1 MSKED
6 SGQLKVGINGFGRIG
21 RLFLRV
27 VCLKKSLN
35 YQFRVAVINDPLLNI
50 DSMAYL
56 FKHDSVHGTF
66 PCEVRSDG
74 KDTLIIGDCHI
85 KVTNFASAAEIPWK
99 EFGVQLVAETS
110 GKYVSADKAE
120 DHLKGGAEQVVISA
134 PAKDDTTPHFVLGVN
149 EKNYHPG
156 MKIVSNG
163 SCTTNCLAPLV
174 KVLNENFGIEEALM
188 TTIHAVTASQSVVDG
203 PNKKD
208 LRAGRCYARN
218 IIPAHT
224 GAAESLT
231 KVLPE
236 LKDKI
241 TGLALRVPVE
251 NVSVLDLT
259 CKLSRGMN
267 GLEEFAKIIVNI
279 EKDTN
284 HCLHDIIGV
293 ECGPVVSSDFN
304 GDERSCIVDISAS
317 ILLNPTFV
325 KIISYY
331 DNEWAYARRLA
342 DFICYIRCENLGHHQ
357 K

>member
-1 MSKED
+1 MANQN
-6 SGQLKVGINGFGRIG
+6 SGKLGVGINGFGRIG

-35 YQFRVAVINDPLLNI
+35 YQFHVVAINEPMLTI

-66 PCEVRSDG
+66 PLEVRTDG

-85 KVTNFASAAEIPWK
+85 KVTNILNAAEIPWK
-99 EFGVQLVAETS
+99 DLGVQLVAETS
-110 GKYVSADKAE
+110 GKYVMAEKAE
-120 DHLKGGAEQVVISA
+120 AHLNAGAQQVVMSA
-134 PAKDDTTPHFVLGVN
+134 PAKDDSTPHFVLGVN
-149 EKNYHPG
+149 EKNYRPE

-174 KVLNENFGIEEALM
+174 KILHENYGIEEALM
-188 TTIHAVTASQSVVDG
+188 TTVHAVTASQSVVDG
-203 PNKKD
+203 PHKKD
-208 LRAGRCYARN
+208 LRAGRAYARN

-224 GAAESLT
+224 GAAESVV
-231 KVLPE
+231 KVIPE
-236 LKDKI
+236 LQGKI

-267 GLEEFAKIIVNI
+267 SLEELAKIISNI

-293 ECGPVVSSDFN
+293 ECGPLVSSDFN
-304 GDERSCIVDISAS
+304 GDERSCVVDIGAS

-325 KIISYY
+325 KIIAYY
-331 DNEWAYARRLA
+331 DNEWAYARRLVS
-342 DFICYIRCENLGHHQ
+342 
-357 K
+357 